1 MPRPTGADVEK
12 GAQDTWVTPEHSK
25 AKRSWSTAGDAREVE
40 GFEVDAADGAAAMP
54 APVCR
59 SFPYPVASP
68 QHEPLDTGT
77 SLRQHNGSIATSSP
91 IHKVGAADLVVDANS
106 NTVLPQSR
114 TSILLA
120 KTK

>member
-1 MPRPTGADVEK
+1 MARPAGAEVGK
-12 GAQDTWVTPEHSK
+12 GGQDAWVSSEHSK
-25 AKRSWSTAGDAREVE
+25 TKEAWNMAGAASEA
-40 GFEVDAADGAAAMP
+40 DAAGGAAAMP
-54 APVCR
+54 APVFR
-59 SFPYPVASP
+59 SYPVASP